1 MISNKE
7 FQSDLKKFKNAI
19 NRGNGQGYYRRLVRK
34 YHLNKHQEG
43 INNSYFKEISNVKNK
58 KSHTPVYRKKKVQ
71 MGFAATVAVAV
82 GGTLAIMAS
91 QNVKR

>member
-1 MISNKE
+1 M
-7 FQSDLKKFKNAI
+7 
-19 NRGNGQGYYRRLVRK
+19 RK
-34 YHLNKHQEG
+34 YRLNKHPEG
-43 INNSYFKEISNVKNK
+43 INNSYFKEISNVKNNYK
-58 KSHTPVYRKKKVQ
+58 RSRTPVYRKKKVQ